1 MVRLK
6 QFTSSLKNVIYPLT
20 ALFAATMFIGCSYAS
35 LGSVFALKLKQLETP
50 TSIAGLI
57 LAMYYLGCVV
67 ASFSA
72 SGIINKVGHIR
83 AFGAFASMLSIFVLA
98 HSFSTDRLYWAL
110 LRFLEGYC
118 IGGTSMCLESWINTK
133 ATNKNRGMVMSV
145 YMVTSYLGAALGQ
158 LFLNIP
164 DPSGL
169 LLYIII
175 SILFSLAMMPV
186 SLTKLSAPV
195 IENHKSMDFRKA
207 YAISPVGFICCI
219 ASGILVGTFYMLG
232 TIYATEIGLSL
243 KNVSIF
249 MFWGVMGGMLA
260 QLPFGKLSD
269 KMDRRH
275 VLIGISALLVIAAPA
290 ANFLV
295 LKGGWYL
302 IVSTILI
309 GCGTF
314 TLYPISVSHIND
326 LVTDDERISASSML
340 ILTQNLGLILGPI
353 LVSAGMSLF
362 GSWFFI
368 ASFSLIPA
376 LFIAF
381 TLRHIKQKPEINYL
395 NVTPTQPIPTAPTN
409 AFSDLATDNAPRAK

>member
-1 MVRLK
+1 M
-6 QFTSSLKNVIYPLT
+6 
-20 ALFAATMFIGCSYAS
+20 
-35 LGSVFALKLKQLETP
+35 
-50 TSIAGLI
+50 
-57 LAMYYLGCVV
+57 
-67 ASFSA
+67 
-72 SGIINKVGHIR
+72 
-83 AFGAFASMLSIFVLA
+83 
-98 HSFSTDRLYWAL
+98 
-110 LRFLEGYC
+110 
-118 IGGTSMCLESWINTK
+118 
-133 ATNKNRGMVMSV
+133 
-145 YMVTSYLGAALGQ
+145 
-158 LFLNIP
+158 
-164 DPSGL
+164 

-368 ASFSLIPA
+368 ASFSLIP
-376 LFIAF
+376 F